1 MYWRFIK
8 MIKLKDLI
16 TEAYRS
22 TNIYLKKSDKSKVDK
37 VLKKHNYPRKWPS
50 NFFIN
55 DYKQDYNVR
64 GNELEM
70 GVPKA
75 DRDEFL
81 KLFKKH
87 GVKGRGE
94 SSKETASRKKGSSS
108 GRKLPTW
115 PGR

>member
-1 MYWRFIK
+1 
-8 MIKLKDLI
+8 MIKLKSLL
-16 TEAYRS
+16 TEAYSS

-70 GVPKA
+70 SVPKA
-75 DRDEFL
+75 DVDGYL
-81 KLFKKH
+81 KLFKSY

-94 SSKETASRKKGSSS
+94 NSKEKAARKKTSSKSRT
-108 GRKLPTW
+108 LAIW